1 MPSYSKLK
9 KQLAKNTAAGIEVA
23 RIDYSENRMLLAHL
37 GADEV
42 DELDAP
48 VEIQPQL
55 LHNPV
60 EVEAVLSGAVLQE
73 GAIGVEPRAAEQA

>member
-1 MPSYSKLK
+1 
-9 KQLAKNTAAGIEVA
+9 
-23 RIDYSENRMLLAHL
+23 MLLAHL

-60 EVEAVLSGAVLQE
+60 EVEAVLGGAVLEE
-73 GAIGVEPRAAEQA
+73 GAIRVEPCAAEQAQQPAASVVAVGAPVIPPLLSFFFLLLVGP

>member
-1 MPSYSKLK
+1 
-9 KQLAKNTAAGIEVA
+9 
-23 RIDYSENRMLLAHL
+23 MLLAHL

-60 EVEAVLSGAVLQE
+60 EVEAVLSGAVLEE
-73 GAIGVEPRAAEQA
+73 GAIRVDPRAAEQAQ